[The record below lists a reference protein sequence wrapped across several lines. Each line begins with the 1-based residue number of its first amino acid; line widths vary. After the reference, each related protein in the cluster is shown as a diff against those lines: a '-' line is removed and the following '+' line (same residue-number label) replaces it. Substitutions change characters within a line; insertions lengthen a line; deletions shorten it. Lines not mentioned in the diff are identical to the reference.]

1 MPSMETFFD
10 LLTLFELAPSA
21 VLGEI
26 PGPAAW
32 TAGDA
37 PVLRRIA
44 RRLRRAPSRVLALVR
59 ELLDELDRR
68 RQRRD
73 VD

>member
-10 LLTLFELAPSA
+10 LLTLFELSPST
-21 VLGEI
+21 VLGGI
-26 PGPAAW
+26 PEPTAW

-44 RRLRRAPSRVLALVR
+44 RRLRRAPARVLALVR
-59 ELLDELDRR
+59 ELLDELDTR
-68 RQRRD
+68 
-73 VD
+73 